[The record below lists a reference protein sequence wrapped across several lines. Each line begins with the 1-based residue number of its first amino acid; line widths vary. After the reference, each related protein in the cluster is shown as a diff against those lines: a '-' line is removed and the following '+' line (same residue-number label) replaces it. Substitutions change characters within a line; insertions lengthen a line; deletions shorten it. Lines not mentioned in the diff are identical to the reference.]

1 MAFLPPPLLLNQQA
15 KTANNVTSRFPRTR
29 ACVNPSSDDNPPQP
43 KNGAARLQQ
52 VGRILG
58 TAGAAAAATV
68 AAFTTL
74 GNTGAP
80 ELGDNSPSAPIG
92 VLAARAGGF
101 TTLSVSEKL
110 SQVPVFAVTNA
121 SGQPYLANTDGSGS
135 QVGYIFLSHVDALAM
150 LKDMKKN
157 PGGADARVYI
167 MGLDKAYEMV
177 KAKPTPSGIRGG
189 SGEELTMVF
198 RFFPDSKQVKHAKRF
213 SRRQVDGVPVFVAK
227 GLTLKK
233 GNDTI
238 VPLFLTKEDVDTAWA
253 KLHNANKNVPKHADV
268 EVGNLLYIVQQM
280 EKGDNPD
287 VKRLGFFAPSASV
300 EYVATEQAAPKN
312 QARMHQNPVAATANK

>member
-1 MAFLPPPLLLNQQA
+1 MAFLPPILLNRQE
-15 KTANNVTSRFPRTR
+15 NNSNSITSRHSTIR
-29 ACVNPSSDDNPPQP
+29 ACANPSTPNENTSSR
-43 KNGAARLQQ
+43 KNGVARLQQ
-52 VGRILG
+52 AARVIGTVG
-58 TAGAAAAATV
+58 TAAAATA
-68 AAFTTL
+68 AAFATYSTTIS
-74 GNTGAP
+74 P
-80 ELGDNSPSAPIG
+80 QFDDNSLSPPIG

-189 SGEELTMVF
+189 GGEELTMVF

-238 VPLFLTKEDVDTAWA
+238 VPLFLTKEDVDAAWA
-253 KLHNANKNVPKHADV
+253 KLHSTNKDVPKHADV

-280 EKGDNPD
+280 EKADNPD

-300 EYVATEQAAPKN
+300 EYVATEQAGPKN
-312 QARMHQNPVAATANK
+312 QARMHQNPVAAAANK